1 MIKVKFN
8 KLSYAKVEPTAFIT
22 VNKQRV
28 RQDGKMVYLK
38 DQTEFELELYNP
50 TEEKIKAMIFM
61 DGKPISFSGLVLKP
75 GQRVF
80 LERFLDD
87 DRKFKYETYD
97 VDDILESKNA
107 ISNNGRVCVKFFR
120 ELKPRP
126 RSPFGIVYD
135 QLNVYSGTSG
145 GFNEINT
152 VNYNGL
158 PNPLYNITCSTDI
171 NNSNTFVTTNMLGAK
186 IETGTV
192 EKGSNSNQ
200 TFKESFDEF
209 DAFHYCVSEWQI
221 MPYLQKPKTA
231 KDLVEKCA
239 KCNTKLKSNHKF
251 CPECGEKNLG
261 KRDTTEEFLQSLTK
275 EQLIEL
281 LKAK

>member
-1 MIKVKFN
+1 MIKVK
-8 KLSYAKVEPTAFIT
+8 LSKANFVKPTAFIT
-22 VNKQRV
+22 VDKQRI

-38 DQTEFELELYNP
+38 DQTEFEVELHNP

-120 ELKPRP
+120 ESKPRP
-126 RSPFGIVYD
+126 RSPFDIVYH
-135 QLNVYSGTSG
+135 QLNDY
-145 GFNEINT
+145 GFKQTNT
-152 VNYNGL
+152 INYNGL
-158 PNPLYNITCSTDI
+158 PNQLYNITCSTDI
-171 NNSNTFVTTNMLGAK
+171 NNANTFVTTNMLDAK

-192 EKGSNSNQ
+192 EKGSNSAQ

-209 DAFHYCVSEWQI
+209 EMFHYCVSEWQI

-231 KDLVEKCA
+231 KDLVEKCV
-239 KCNTKLKSNHKF
+239 KCNTKLKSNYKF
-251 CPECGEKNLG
+251 CPECGNEASTK
-261 KRDTTEEFLQSLTK
+261 DITEAFLRSLKK
-275 EQLIEL
+275 EQLIEIL
-281 LKAK
+281 RAK

>member
-8 KLSYAKVEPTAFIT
+8 KLSRDKAKPTAFIT
-22 VNKQRV
+22 VDKQRV
-28 RQDGKMVYLK
+28 PQNGKMVYLK
-38 DQTEFELELYNP
+38 DQTEFELELHNP

-61 DGKPISFSGLVLKP
+61 DGKAISFSGLVLKP

-120 ELKPRP
+120 ESKPRP
-126 RSPFGIVYD
+126 RSSFDIVYD

-145 GFNEINT
+145 GFNEINK

-171 NNSNTFVTTNMLGAK
+171 NNNMFVTTNMVGAK

-192 EKGSNSNQ
+192 EKGAKSDQSFAN
-200 TFKESFDEF
+200 SFDDFEM
-209 DAFHYCVSEWQI
+209 FHFSMSEWQI
-221 MPYLQKPKTA
+221 MPYMQKPKTS
-231 KDLVEKCA
+231 KDLVERCV
-239 KCNTKLKSNHKF
+239 KCNTKLKSNYKF
-251 CPECGEKNLG
+251 CPECGNEASTK
-261 KRDTTEEFLQSLTK
+261 DITEAFLNTLSK
-275 EQLIEL
+275 EELVKMLIE
-281 LKAK
+281 KI